1 VPVKGLFTCHR
12 RPWRNLPNKKNSVS
26 WSARRKWNEAE
37 LCTLTMEGQ
46 PQNFALPGFSM
57 GCGSLED
64 LDGWQVTVDLSCN
77 WRIGSDRVEAH
88 WGHWVGGH
96 SKVWTWGDSVT
107 DQGVTVNRPAQQA
120 WNFKFPLPV
129 KGKIY
134 KVHNPEIFSLAL
146 RYYEFITNNK

>member
-1 VPVKGLFTCHR
+1 MKLLVGFRLQI
-12 RPWRNLPNKKNSVS
+12 WRLQCPSKACLPIIEGHDRICPTKKNSVS

-46 PQNFALPGFSM
+46 PQHFSLPVFSM

-64 LDGWQVTVDLSCN
+64 SDGWQVTVDLSCN
-77 WRIGSDRVEAH
+77 WRIGSDRVEAL
-88 WGHWVGGH
+88 WAQWVGGH

-107 DQGVTVNRPAQQA
+107 DQGVTVNRP
-120 WNFKFPLPV
+120 V

-134 KVHNPEIFSLAL
+134 EVHVFFMPVNL
-146 RYYEFITNNK
+146 RFM